1 MFVKL
6 VQCRQYI
13 SYSTM
18 LSVILHYVTF
28 CIVLLVCWFTSL
40 LVMAHCIVLLE
51 GCTCGKTMVMLGK
64 VGLICSRCPF
74 KVSFNVL
81 YFNSTLYQ
89 TFCKL
94 MSCNYCYY
102 TQDVLFK
109 KYIQYYYYYIFINQ
123 STTNRTLWGSF
134 FLWKWHGECISS
146 YIYILFVCT
155 ISCSLW
161 PA

>member
-13 SYSTM
+13 SYSSM
-18 LSVILHYVTF
+18 LSVVLRYVTF
-28 CIVLLVCWFTSL
+28 CIVLFVCWFTSL
-40 LVMAHCIVLLE
+40 LVMAHCNVLLE

-89 TFCKL
+89 TFCNL
-94 MSCNYCYY
+94 MNCNYGCY
-102 TQDVLFK
+102 TQDALFK
-109 KYIQYYYYYIFINQ
+109 KYKHI
-123 STTNRTLWGSF
+123 F
-134 FLWKWHGECISS
+134 FL
-146 YIYILFVCT
+146 FVPFQVLCG
-155 ISCSLW
+155 LLGYL
-161 PA
+161 PLV